1 MLAGAAVAGADTDS
15 GPSSGSATSSES
27 AKPDTGQAPNSS
39 DTKPNSSGT
48 KPNGRAKPDTGR
60 ADTGNGDERSGG
72 RPRRHPAAK
81 PADTHTDVDN
91 HEPVSGTAAAAAEA
105 EHVDKK
111 SPTDRPVP
119 SLSGTD
125 AERSNRLAAKRSES
139 NAQATAPGAADPI
152 GPRPDVEAT
161 HPTPIAVAT
170 TALRANSAASVAPA
184 KTAAAPQPS
193 LVGLISSPV
202 FNVLSTAERLVNGP
216 PTVPPNSTV
225 TVRSSTLDIGSG
237 LVVPADWYYP
247 AGDKPP
253 TRMILLQHGFL
264 AIGPMYSY
272 TAANLAER
280 TNSIVVTPTLTS
292 NPLADGALWLGGAG
306 MHEAIANLFVGNRDA
321 LTASAV
327 AAGYADQYHLDPA
340 QAALPRQF
348 ALAGHSLGGA
358 LVSGVAGYLA
368 DNGAAADLVGV
379 ILLDGVPTGDQ
390 LPGALVKLKA
400 YEAKT
405 GRFIPVREIGA
416 PLNIWNAPSNANE
429 ALSAA
434 RPDRYVGVVLD
445 GGVHMDSMQGGNP
458 LIQFVAYVA
467 AGFPQKQNP
476 PAVQEL
482 SVTWLNQWFTGRTDI
497 GDDLVPGSTITIDTP
512 QGPASAVVIGNAP
525 AVTSSSRRLERAA

>member
-1 MLAGAAVAGADTDS
+1 VKLG
-15 GPSSGSATSSES
+15 
-27 AKPDTGQAPNSS
+27 
-39 DTKPNSSGT
+39 
-48 KPNGRAKPDTGR
+48 TGR
-60 ADTGNGDERSGG
+60 ADDKDDGRSDG
-72 RPRRHPAAK
+72 RPASSSRSRPDDEADAD
-81 PADTHTDVDN
+81 ADTRTS
-91 HEPVSGTAAAAAEA
+91 EGAAAAVEA
-105 EHVDKK
+105 KHVGKE
-111 SPTDRPVP
+111 SPADQPVP
-119 SLSGTD
+119 SLSGTNAD
-125 AERSNRLAAKRSES
+125 GPKRLAVKRFEPTVRV
-139 NAQATAPGAADPI
+139 TAPVVADPVE
-152 GPRPDVEAT
+152 PRRDVEAT
-161 HPTPIAVAT
+161 DSTPIVSSTA
-170 TALRANSAASVAPA
+170 ALRSSSAFVAAPA
-184 KTAAAPQPS
+184 KPAAAPQPS
-193 LVGLISSPV
+193 MVGLISSAV

-216 PTVPPNSTV
+216 PTVPPESTV

-237 LVVPADWYYP
+237 SVVPADWYYP

-253 TRMILLQHGFL
+253 TRLILLQHGFF

-280 TNSIVVTPTLTS
+280 TNSVVVAPTLTS

-306 MHEAIANLFVGNRDA
+306 MHAAIAGLFVGDRDA

-340 QAALPRQF
+340 EAALPRQF

-358 LVSGVAGYLA
+358 LVSSVAGYLA

-390 LPGALVKLKA
+390 LSGALEKLKA

-416 PLNIWNAPSNANE
+416 PRNVWNEPSNANE

-434 RPDRYVGVVLD
+434 RPDRYAGVVLD

-482 SVTWLNQWFTGRTDI
+482 SATWLNQWFTGRTGI
-497 GDDLVPGSTITIDTP
+497 GDELVAGSTITIDTP
-512 QGPASAVVIGNAP
+512 AGPASAVVIGNPP
-525 AVTSSSRRLERAA
+525 AVTQSSRRLEQVA

>member
-1 MLAGAAVAGADTDS
+1 M
-15 GPSSGSATSSES
+15 
-27 AKPDTGQAPNSS
+27 
-39 DTKPNSSGT
+39 
-48 KPNGRAKPDTGR
+48 
-60 ADTGNGDERSGG
+60 
-72 RPRRHPAAK
+72 
-81 PADTHTDVDN
+81 
-91 HEPVSGTAAAAAEA
+91 
-105 EHVDKK
+105 
-111 SPTDRPVP
+111 
-119 SLSGTD
+119 
-125 AERSNRLAAKRSES
+125 
-139 NAQATAPGAADPI
+139 TAPVAADPI
-152 GPRPDVEAT
+152 EPRPDGEAT
-161 HPTPIAVAT
+161 DPTPIAGAT
-170 TALRANSAASVAPA
+170 TALRSNSAAAVAPT
-184 KTAAAPQPS
+184 KPAAAPQPS
-193 LVGLISSPV
+193 IVGLISSAV

-292 NPLADGALWLGGAG
+292 NPLADGGLWLGGAG

-390 LPGALVKLKA
+390 LSGALVKLKA

-416 PLNIWNAPSNANE
+416 PLNIWNSPSNANE

-445 GGVHMDSMQGGNP
+445 GGVHADSMQGGNP
-458 LIQFVAYVA
+458 LIQFALYVA

-482 SVTWLNQWFTGRTDI
+482 SVTWLNQWFTGHTGI

-512 QGPASAVVIGNAP
+512 AGAGVRRGDRQPARRDVVVAQAGAGGLTG
-525 AVTSSSRRLERAA
+525 ATFRRSPGHPPDEAELRR